1 MKLKSLLSIV
11 ALVCV
16 VALSA
21 CSGGD
26 AKKLLLG
33 DTDKYGN
40 TPKQAVE
47 RLFNTL
53 PGENNIILLK
63 EAVKFKEND
72 KLSDYQKDQ
81 FFKQIKE
88 KKFNVKATKERTH
101 GDQKTV
107 TVSMSEPSEE
117 TASVTELVAPLTR
130 LTSTTSATTPMMMPS
145 MVSMALILLAPIERS
160 AMRSVIIR
168 SPPKAGRRGCGRC
181 VWPALPRRCHG

>member
-1 MKLKSLLSIV
+1 MNKKSLLSIFV
-11 ALVCV
+11 LLCVIALT
-16 VALSA
+16 A
-21 CSGGD
+21 CTGND

-88 KKFNVKATKERTH
+88 KNFNVKATKERTH

-107 TVSMSEPSEE
+107 TVSMTLSDGSTVEKKFKLVKEDDVWKTIIGFSEIQD
-117 TASVTELVAPLTR
+117 A
-130 LTSTTSATTPMMMPS
+130 
-145 MVSMALILLAPIERS
+145 IN
-160 AMRSVIIR
+160 
-168 SPPKAGRRGCGRC
+168 K
-181 VWPALPRRCHG
+181 

>member
-88 KKFNVKATKERTH
+88 KNFNVKATKECTH
-101 GDQKTV
+101 GDH
-107 TVSMSEPSEE
+107 
-117 TASVTELVAPLTR
+117 
-130 LTSTTSATTPMMMPS
+130 LTSS
-145 MVSMALILLAPIERS
+145 LRH
-160 AMRSVIIR
+160 
-168 SPPKAGRRGCGRC
+168 PKFISE
-181 VWPALPRRCHG
+181 